1 MSFASLMNAAGLVP
15 PAVPAA
21 PWGAGG
27 SPPMPTSVT
36 PGFTDNFPVL
46 TEEVGYP
53 PSPLAA
59 SGGGG
64 SKQGSNGRGT
74 SMGPMVTRALQD
86 ALGWKIKP
94 GDSAGFMGAL
104 NQSFQLSLV
113 EGHVASK
120 WTPRS
125 YAVQSD
131 LSGGITGAQASVYT
145 LAKTLVDQ
153 ALPLINGLYALDPAA
168 DQEYVTALKQLA
180 TDQLTS
186 LCQEI
191 GYLGGPRVMRV
202 HQYFQMLMGGRV
214 DLNLAGPPPIAQI
227 VPPPPPPPPPNLLT
241 PPPYTGRRTPSALLP
256 NFFTNP
262 DTIYGTLGNLRD
274 VLGLQQLGPGA
285 VNYINTV
292 DDETNV
298 TNFRIVVDYVNSLW
312 YGWANNIQFFIT
324 TLTPFLGTQLVII
337 SRQLGVISEAVNEVR
352 FVLNSVFIGPSER
365 QTIVLNLGSLVALG
379 PPLGPP
385 ALTPFFGQFANVPPI
400 YLEDLLSWTQGFVA
414 DEAPGIIQ
422 SGGKVGLGE
431 EFCAMIWQLS
441 LQIWGTLYFA
451 QTGGV
456 PVGLTTLRVATS
468 MQKLAGTLYPT
479 VHARLPSRPDLPTAA
494 ALTGSGRR
502 RSHGKHERLPRPLR
516 PRRRIATAGE
526 QQPVGRSHGESAA
539 RRCVDQAD

>member
-145 LAKTLVDQ
+145 MAKTLVDQ
-153 ALPLINGLYALDPAA
+153 MLPLINGLYALDPAA

-180 TDQLTS
+180 TDQLTN

-202 HQYFQMLMGGRV
+202 HQYFQMLMGGTCGSQPRRTTADCANRSAAAAAAAAEPVDPTAVYRAADTVSASAQLLYQPGHDLRHARRYARRTRV
-214 DLNLAGPPPIAQI
+214 AAAR
-227 VPPPPPPPPPNLLT
+227 
-241 PPPYTGRRTPSALLP
+241 TGRGELHQHSRRRNQRDELPHRRRLCEFAVERLGQQHPVLRHHSHPVPGHATGHHLAPTRRHQRGGERGAFRPRLGVHRPVGAADDCAEPRIAGGLGSAARPTRAHAIFRAVRQRAADLP
-256 NFFTNP
+256 GRP
-262 DTIYGTLGNLRD
+262 
-274 VLGLQQLGPGA
+274 A
-285 VNYINTV
+285 
-292 DDETNV
+292 
-298 TNFRIVVDYVNSLW
+298 VVD
-312 YGWANNIQFFIT
+312 AKI
-324 TLTPFLGTQLVII
+324 
-337 SRQLGVISEAVNEVR
+337 R
-352 FVLNSVFIGPSER
+352 
-365 QTIVLNLGSLVALG
+365 
-379 PPLGPP
+379 
-385 ALTPFFGQFANVPPI
+385 
-400 YLEDLLSWTQGFVA
+400 
-414 DEAPGIIQ
+414 
-422 SGGKVGLGE
+422 
-431 EFCAMIWQLS
+431 
-441 LQIWGTLYFA
+441 
-451 QTGGV
+451 
-456 PVGLTTLRVATS
+456 
-468 MQKLAGTLYPT
+468 
-479 VHARLPSRPDLPTAA
+479 
-494 ALTGSGRR
+494 RR
-502 RSHGKHERLPRPLR
+502 RSAGHHPIGRQVR
-516 PRRRIATAGE
+516 PRRGVLRHDLAVVAADLGHLVFRANRGRASRAQYFAGSDLDAE
-526 QQPVGRSHGESAA
+526 AGRSSSTNCTRSPTRSA
-539 RRCVDQAD
+539 RPTCGRGLNRIGTETQPWQA